1 MPLVLIYY
9 LEINSICILINGIIL
24 FLYSKEKRGRAES
37 PWYKGL
43 VWSIILYCI
52 TDMIAIVFRGKPGG
66 GARMIL
72 WIVNTIYVTLPV
84 FLAILWGGYTDAK
97 TRLFFKFGKR
107 FVIAER
113 IVYVIALILGIVSLT
128 TPFTGFTFILNEE
141 NIYQRQTGTYL
152 VPVICYAMFAFYTV
166 KMFIIEK
173 KCESL
178 EGRRCAQVLVIF
190 GFPSM
195 IFSYIQ
201 VLLYGSTMAQAGYT
215 IAVLVIYMGLQQT
228 QVLKDALTGLNNRR
242 EYENHIDSL
251 IRAKRGKMMIAMID
265 VDDFKHIN
273 DAYGHLE
280 GDIAL
285 QEVAGI
291 LKNTCRKCNHSNR
304 FALYRYGGDEF
315 ILLSTDYNDDSIID
329 DLSMALEAAESEWNA
344 NSIKEYSIKLSMGT
358 AFGNFENEEEF
369 KKIISDADNRMYEI
383 KQKRK
388 GKKT

>member
-52 TDMIAIVFRGKPGG
+52 TDIIAIVFRGKPGE

-97 TRLFFKFGKR
+97 TRLFYKFGKK

-152 VPVICYAMFAFYTV
+152 VPAVCYAMFAFYTV
-166 KMFIIEK
+166 KMFIIGK

-178 EGRRCAQVLVIF
+178 EGRRCAKVLIIF
-190 GFPSM
+190 DPKIFVMARSVEPSATDTILTTNSGIEVPNATTVKPM
-195 IFSYIQ
+195 TKSDMPKR
-201 VLLYGSTMAQAGYT
+201 LAMAEAPSTRKSAPLTNATKPT
-215 IAVLVIYMGLQQT
+215 II
-228 QVLKDALTGLNNRR
+228 
-242 EYENHIDSL
+242 
-251 IRAKRGKMMIAMID
+251 
-265 VDDFKHIN
+265 
-273 DAYGHLE
+273 
-280 GDIAL
+280 
-285 QEVAGI
+285 
-291 LKNTCRKCNHSNR
+291 
-304 FALYRYGGDEF
+304 
-315 ILLSTDYNDDSIID
+315 
-329 DLSMALEAAESEWNA
+329 
-344 NSIKEYSIKLSMGT
+344 
-358 AFGNFENEEEF
+358 
-369 KKIISDADNRMYEI
+369 KII
-383 KQKRK
+383 
-388 GKKT
+388 G